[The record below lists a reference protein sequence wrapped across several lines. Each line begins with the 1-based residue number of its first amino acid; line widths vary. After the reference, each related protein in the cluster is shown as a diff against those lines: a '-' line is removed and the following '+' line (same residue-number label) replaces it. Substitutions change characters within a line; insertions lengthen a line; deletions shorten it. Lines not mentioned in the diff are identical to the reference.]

1 MNKRS
6 LAALLLAVGAVVF
19 ATACDDHD
27 SYFDPWPDVVH
38 GDGNVVEESRTVGG
52 YERID
57 HGGVGHLY
65 IQPGAREELRVRAEE
80 NLIDYL
86 KTEVQAGELVIWKDP
101 VTLLNTRPI
110 EYHLTVGNL
119 DRVALTG
126 AGQIEASDLVTG
138 PLAVVLSG
146 AGNIDLV
153 DLSAPSLDVR
163 TSGVGGVTT
172 SGSVHMQTIRLGGM
186 GDYDGRDLTSSVA
199 EVLITYGGS
208 ATVRV
213 QDHLTV
219 TINGSGNV
227 YYIGDPVVD
236 STINGSGAVVKIGE

>member
-1 MNKRS
+1 
-6 LAALLLAVGAVVF
+6 LLLAAGAVLF

-27 SYFDPWPDVVH
+27 SYFEPFPDVVH

-52 YERID
+52 YGRVD
-57 HGGVGHLY
+57 HGGVGDLY

-101 VTLLNTRPI
+101 VTLMNTRPI
-110 EYHLTVGNL
+110 EYHLTVGDL
-119 DRVALTG
+119 DGVALTG
-126 AGQIEASDLVTG
+126 AGQVQASSLDTG

-146 AGNIDLV
+146 AGNMELV
-153 DLSAPSLDVR
+153 DLTAPNLDVR
-163 TSGVGGVTT
+163 TSGVGGVTA
-172 SGSVHMQTIRLGGM
+172 SGSVHAQTIRLGGM
-186 GDYDGRDLTSSVA
+186 GNYDGRDLTSSVA
-199 EVLITYGGS
+199 DVFISYGGS

-227 YYIGDPVVD
+227 YYIGDPIVD
-236 STINGSGAVVKIGE
+236 STITGSGKVVKIGG